1 VGYKPK
7 LLRGAFA
14 MAKKDL
20 TEYVSGNEAALIM
33 TRNSGHEVKPAYVRL
48 LASQNKIRS
57 KMLDGRTR
65 GYHRGDVEAY
75 RVERKS
81 KKDTLSGEQA
91 DGEAA

>member
-1 VGYKPK
+1 
-7 LLRGAFA
+7 
-14 MAKKDL
+14 MAKKDA

-33 TRNSGHEVKPAYVRL
+33 TKNSGHEVKPAYVRL

-65 GYHRGDVEAY
+65 GYHRGDVEEY

-81 KKDTLSGEQA
+81 KKEDSPEEGLPDVA
-91 DGEAA
+91 